1 MSKSILST
9 VLSLAVLSLPL
20 GLVHAQTTPAKP
32 AAAAASAAADD
43 EENSQDQKDRR
54 AQYIGKAFERFDTNK
69 DGTIDRDE
77 FAVGLQHFLDRQKR
91 AFNRDFDAADA
102 NHDGKLSR
110 SEVKQANPALAE
122 HFADIDT
129 NNDGFLSRSEI
140 RASIREQQMRVS
152 VEGDTEDE
160 ATAEPKKH

>member
-1 MSKSILST
+1 MSKSFLSAA
-9 VLSLAVLSLPL
+9 LSLAVLSLPL
-20 GLVHAQTTPAKP
+20 GALHAQT
-32 AAAAASAAADD
+32 AAIKAGTAATSSTTDD

-54 AQYIGKAFERFDTNK
+54 TQYIGKAFERFDTNK
-69 DGTIDRDE
+69 DGTIDHDE

-91 AFNRDFDAADA
+91 AFNRDFEDADA

-110 SEVKQANPALAE
+110 TEVKQANPALAA

-129 NNDGFLSRSEI
+129 NNDGFLTRSEI

-152 VEGDTEDE
+152 VEGDTEDD
-160 ATAEPKKH
+160 ATAEPKKP

>member
-1 MSKSILST
+1 MSKSFLSAA
-9 VLSLAVLSLPL
+9 LSLAVLSLPL
-20 GLVHAQTTPAKP
+20 GVAHAQTTPAKP
-32 AAAAASAAADD
+32 GSAATSAMADD

-69 DGTIDRDE
+69 DGSIDRDE

-91 AFNRDFDAADA
+91 AFNHDFEDADA

-110 SEVKQANPALAE
+110 AEVKQANPALAA
-122 HFADIDT
+122 HFEDIDT
-129 NNDGFLSRSEI
+129 NNDGFLTRSEI

-152 VEGDTEDE
+152 VEGDTEDD
-160 ATAEPKKH
+160 ATADPKKP